1 MQDGEQ
7 LWRRVLSDLQAK
19 STVVPEDMAVVPRRQ
34 DAWFS
39 LAPRPR
45 SPLDGA
51 SDTRTALHGLA
62 RIVDHP
68 SSMLNPRYVFES
80 FTVGSSNRF
89 AYASAVAVAEHPGER
104 FNPLFIWGGVELGT
118 PHLLQAIGNQALRM
132 YPGLRVCYVEAGRFV
147 RDLARATQCHR
158 LDTWRT
164 DHHAMDMLLIDDI
177 QSIACEEDAQQE
189 LYNIFMQLHGTGK
202 QIVLAGDRPPKAIT
216 GIDDRLRSR
225 FEWGLIV
232 ELQPP
237 DLQTRIAILHE
248 QAANQPVPVPKVV
261 IDYIVRYAV
270 SNIREPEGALTR
282 VTHMARELGRP
293 VTLELAI
300 AALAA
305 TTGAARRVKPSPEE
319 VLAAVLDHY
328 AIDREVLLGRERGR
342 MAIIARQVAMYL
354 LREET
359 DASLSEIGTI
369 LRERTHSTVM
379 HGYQKIADDLQ
390 DGDEWL
396 RKELRTI
403 RGALF
408 RTHEH

>member
-1 MQDGEQ
+1 MQEGEQ
-7 LWRRVLSDLQAK
+7 IWRRVLPGEA
-19 STVVPEDMAVVPRRQ
+19 
-34 DAWFS
+34 
-39 LAPRPR
+39 
-45 SPLDGA
+45 GA
-51 SDTRTALHGLA
+51 A
-62 RIVDHP
+62 DHP
-68 SSMLNPRYVFES
+68 SSMLDPRYVFES
-80 FTVGSSNRF
+80 LIVGNSNRF

-104 FNPLFIWGGVELGT
+104 FNPLFLWGGAELGT

-132 YPGLRVCYVEAGRFV
+132 RPGLRVCYVEAERFV
-147 RDLARATQCHR
+147 RDLARASQCQR
-158 LDTWRT
+158 LDTWRA

-177 QSIACEEDAQQE
+177 QSIAGEEDAQQE
-189 LYNIFMQLHGTGK
+189 LYSIFMQLHGTGK

-216 GIDDRLRSR
+216 DIDDRLRSR

-232 ELQPP
+232 DLQPP
-237 DLQTRIAILHE
+237 DLQTRIAILQE
-248 QAANQPVPVPKVV
+248 KAESQPVPVPKAV
-261 IDYIVRYAV
+261 IDYVAGQAL
-270 SNIREPEGALTR
+270 SNIRELESALLR
-282 VTHMARELGRP
+282 ITHMARELGRP
-293 VTLELAI
+293 VTLDLAI